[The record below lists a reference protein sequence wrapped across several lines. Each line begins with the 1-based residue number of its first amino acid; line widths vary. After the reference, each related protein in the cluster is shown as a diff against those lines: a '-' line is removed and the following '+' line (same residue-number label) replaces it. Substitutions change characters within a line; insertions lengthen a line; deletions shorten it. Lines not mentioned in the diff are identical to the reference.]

1 MDNRIDNRIKKR
13 QRGEDQQVLD
23 DSFTTVK
30 PMMSSSHGK
39 TVSLSDLRAMS
50 SSSVQERRLRLKIE
64 ISELAERIL
73 ADPER
78 SIVESRS
85 STDALNQD
93 GAPNTMS
100 RPRANLLSSLQRFCG
115 DADPVIRQ
123 LSILSCAAV
132 FRDLLPGYSI
142 RVVGESEKGVRLK
155 KEVKKLRDYESR
167 LLLAYQKFLK
177 LLEFVAISG
186 EDVQKRNGIGKSS
199 NDSSSSS
206 TDYVTTS
213 SKGLSQRDFDASKM
227 LQKRQQDDINL
238 GLVRHSGD
246 SDETLTMLGVC
257 ALSAM
262 ADLLRSAP
270 HFNFR
275 KNLIDFLVPRMS
287 SRDGRLQDAACKGI
301 EGLFSSDHS
310 FEASLEAV
318 QVLSRCVEKYISQTE
333 SVDRIFANHPSR
345 VSPAAIRTLSS
356 LKLTVLERLDS
367 SLALDK
373 KKSKKSKRPDDKAT
387 VSDIDAGLKAADAES
402 LKERSRFAK
411 GTLKQVVLIFFRILR
426 SPKHGELLPPVLLG
440 LSKFAHLLDVGI
452 VSNLLTCLKVLIRTR
467 MQKAD
472 DVTQTQRSL
481 EEDLSAEVVLRCILT
496 SLRIMSGPALS
507 VLSSDET
514 DLTRCFFLV
523 LPQVVA
529 DEWNDSES
537 KSPSA
542 SSSDRE
548 TLSSLALLSALCV
561 QGLFL
566 RKRDAVPVEM
576 AIFAKRILTIA
587 VSLPQAGCLALIS
600 SFRGILMRYSS
611 ASEILSPPVSR
622 SKVTSWGS
630 AKSHLDSAT
639 ILVSDP
645 TLSMAAGSSTSFD
658 GGMNHIQISYSK
670 AWELGG
676 CLLRHFHPAVVSFA
690 SSACL
695 LEPILPSDQPSNVF
709 KAHNG
714 DETGEFNPPIQAPR
728 QHPLAS
734 LVASAST
741 VGGNEAKAHKKPRLF
756 FLRPPASKSST
767 FIEGD
772 FSLDESAAERAF
784 KMIKQNKHA
793 I

>member
-1 MDNRIDNRIKKR
+1 MEEKGFVQRHKKR
-13 QRGEDQQVLD
+13 RLDKKDDFSEAIREQAVPAQSQQTQSKTVTL
-23 DSFTTVK
+23 SALRSMPTTV
-30 PMMSSSHGK
+30 
-39 TVSLSDLRAMS
+39 
-50 SSSVQERRLRLKIE
+50 VQERRLRLKIE

-85 STDALNQD
+85 STDAPNQD
-93 GAPNTMS
+93 GAPSTTP
-100 RPRANLLSSLQRFCG
+100 RPRANLLSLLQHFCG

-142 RVVGESEKGVRLK
+142 RVVGESEKNVRLK

-167 LLLAYQKFLK
+167 LLLSYQKFLK
-177 LLEFVAISG
+177 LLEFVTISG
-186 EDVQKRNGIGKSS
+186 EKGEKRVGVSSKSA
-199 NDSSSSS
+199 DGASSGS
-206 TDYVTTS
+206 TDAVTES
-213 SKGLSQRDFDASKM
+213 SKGLSQRDFDAAKM
-227 LQKRQQDDINL
+227 SQKRQQDDINL
-238 GLVRHSGD
+238 GLVHHSGD
-246 SDETLTMLGVC
+246 SPETLSMLGVC

-262 ADLLRSAP
+262 SDLLRSAP

-275 KNLIDFLVPRMS
+275 KNLIDFIVPRMS
-287 SRDGRLQDAACKGI
+287 SKDKQLQEAACKGI

-318 QVLSRCVEKYISQTE
+318 QVLSRCVEKYITQTE
-333 SVDRIFANHPSR
+333 NVDRIFANHPSR
-345 VSPAAIRTLSS
+345 VSPAAIRALSS
-356 LKLTVLERLDS
+356 LKLTVLERLES
-367 SLALDK
+367 SLSSDK
-373 KKSKKSKRPDDKAT
+373 TKSKKSKKPDDKAT

-426 SPKHGELLPPVLLG
+426 SPKHAELLPAVLLG

-467 MQKAD
+467 MQRVED
-472 DVTQTQRSL
+472 SNHTQRSL

-496 SLRIMSGPALS
+496 SLRIMSGPALR

-523 LPQVVA
+523 LPQIVA

-537 KSPSA
+537 ESSA
-542 SSSDRE
+542 SSLDRE
-548 TLSSLALLSALCV
+548 TSSSLALLSALCV

-576 AIFAKRILTIA
+576 AIFAKRIISIA
-587 VSLPQAGCLALIS
+587 VSLPQAECLAFMS

-611 ASEILSPPVSR
+611 TSEILSPPVSR
-622 SKVTSWGS
+622 SKVTSWGP
-630 AKSHLDSAT
+630 AKSHHDSST

-645 TLSMAAGSSTSFD
+645 TLSMAAGSITSFD
-658 GGMNHIQISYSK
+658 GGVNHLQMSHSK

-676 CLLRHFHPAVVSFA
+676 CFLRHFHPAVVAFA

-695 LEPILPSDQPSNVF
+695 REPILPSDQPSTVY

-714 DETGEFNPPIQAPR
+714 DETGEFNPPIKAPLR
-728 QHPLAS
+728 HPLAS
-734 LVASAST
+734 LIETTSVTGTDPKSCRKSS
-741 VGGNEAKAHKKPRLF
+741 RLF
-756 FLRPPASKSST
+756 FLRPTISKT
-767 FIEGD
+767 KNEEDD
-772 FSLDESAAERAF
+772 FSLDESTAERAF
-784 KMIKQNKHA
+784 KIIKSK
-793 I
+793 